1 MAVNKVVEQ
10 LPLCATVFIKR
21 LAKRTP
27 MKEIHDA
34 IHTRHVLK
42 PALNWY
48 LVTGIGLG
56 GIIGSGIFDLSGQ
69 AAAEYA
75 GPSVII
81 SFIASGIVAFL
92 AALSFAELTAMM
104 PLSGAAYT
112 YTYASLGEYAAWFI
126 GWNYALFYQ
135 LAACTVVVSWGK
147 YVTHFIYVVSDY
159 NSTNSLIQAPVAWSD
174 DTQSFSVTGGAINLP
189 AIFITIAITVLLII
203 GIYATAI
210 VNFVL
215 VIIKIII
222 LLIFLFATCKYVN
235 VDNYKPF
242 IPSNQ
247 GSFSQYGASGT
258 AYACTYVF
266 FAYIGFDSI
275 ATVAEETKKRTR
287 TLPYATIA
295 SVLISFL
302 IYIGICT
309 VMVGLVPYQS
319 LGVDDPLSAALKATP
334 YGVWLPALMDL
345 GAIASLTTVAL
356 TVLLSQTRIFYAM
369 AKDNLLPSFF
379 AKIHSRTET
388 PWVSTIISGI
398 FCAVFSGICPVDVVA
413 EASSVSALFIYFFV
427 HIEVLVM
434 RWSHKS
440 LRRPFQTIIDPNLIA
455 VVGAILCIL
464 FLIPTK
470 KVTWFQF
477 LAWTLLGQIFYFCFG
492 YWYSKRRQPQ
502 RLNSINSAVEL
513 VSTIES
519 VAKNYPNSEFE
530 LNSNNNPNNEFESD
544 SNNNANSESESDSDN
559 EATDDI
565 IDNTIDDTVIT
576 RF

>member
-1 MAVNKVVEQ
+1 MADNKVAKQ
-10 LPLCATVFIKR
+10 SLSCATVFIKR
-21 LAKRTP
+21 LTKRIP
-27 MKEIHDA
+27 MTQVHDT
-34 IHTRHVLK
+34 INTRHVLK

-48 LVTGIGLG
+48 LITGIGLG
-56 GIIGSGIFDLSGQ
+56 GIIGSGILDLSGK

-81 SFIASGIVAFL
+81 SFIASGIVALL
-92 AALSFAELTAMM
+92 AALSFSELAAMM

-126 GWNYALFYQ
+126 GWNYALTYQ
-135 LAACTVVVSWGK
+135 LAACTVVVSWSK
-147 YVTHFIYVVSDY
+147 YVTHFIYVVSNY
-159 NSTNSLIQAPVAWSD
+159 NATTSLIQAPVAWSD
-174 DTQSFSVTGGAINLP
+174 DTESFSITGGAINLP
-189 AIFITIAITVLLII
+189 AIVITIAITILLMS

-210 VNFVL
+210 VNLVL
-215 VIIKIII
+215 VVIKIII
-222 LLIFLFATCKYVN
+222 LLIFIFSTCKFVN
-235 VDNYKPF
+235 VDNYQPF

-247 GSFSQYGASGT
+247 GSFSHYGASGT

-266 FAYIGFDSI
+266 FAYVGFDSI
-275 ATVAEETKKRTR
+275 ATVAEEAKERTR
-287 TLPYATIA
+287 TLPYSTVA

-302 IYIGICT
+302 IYIGVCT
-309 VMVGLVPYQS
+309 VMVGLVPYQ
-319 LGVDDPLSAALKATP
+319 LLNVDDPLSTALKATP

-345 GAIASLTTVAL
+345 GAIASLTSVAL
-356 TVLLSQTRIFYAM
+356 TALLSQTRIFYAM

-398 FCAVFSGICPVDVVA
+398 FCAVFSGICPVDIVGQT
-413 EASSVSALFIYFFV
+413 SSVSALFIYFFV

-434 RWSHKS
+434 RYTHKG
-440 LRRPFQTIIDPNLIA
+440 LQRPFQTIIDPNLIA

-477 LAWTLLGQIFYFCFG
+477 LSWTVLGQTFYFCFG
-492 YWYSKRRQPQ
+492 YWHSKRRQPQ
-502 RLNSINSAVEL
+502 RLESINSAAER
-513 VSTIES
+513 VSTIGL
-519 VAKNYPNSEFE
+519 VLANDPQNEFE
-530 LNSNNNPNNEFESD
+530 LN
-544 SNNNANSESESDSDN
+544 SNNNANSESESDWNN
-559 EATDDI
+559 EATDQI
-565 IDNTIDDTVIT
+565 IENTIDDTVIM

>member
-1 MAVNKVVEQ
+1 MAVNKVAEQ
-10 LPLCATVFIKR
+10 LPSCATVFIKR
-21 LAKRTP
+21 LAKRIP
-27 MKEIHDA
+27 MTEIHDT
-34 IHTRHVLK
+34 INTRHVLK

-56 GIIGSGIFDLSGQ
+56 GIIGSGIFNLSGT

-92 AALSFAELTAMM
+92 AALSFAELAAMM

-135 LAACTVVVSWGK
+135 LAACTVVVSWSK

-189 AIFITIAITVLLII
+189 AIFITIAITVLLIS

-215 VIIKIII
+215 VVIKIII

-247 GSFSQYGASGT
+247 GSFNQYGASGT

-266 FAYIGFDSI
+266 FAYVGFESI
-275 ATVAEETKKRTR
+275 ATVAEEAKERTK

-295 SVLISFL
+295 SMLISFL

-319 LGVDDPLSAALKATP
+319 LNIDDPLSAALKATP

-379 AKIHSRTET
+379 AKTYFGTET

-398 FCAVFSGICPVDVVA
+398 FCAVFSGICPVNIIS
-413 EASSVSALFIYFFV
+413 EASSVSALFIYLFV

-434 RWSHKS
+434 RCTYTHKG
-440 LRRPFQTIIDPNLIA
+440 LQRPFQNIIDPNLIA
-455 VVGAILCIL
+455 VVGGILCIL

-470 KVTWFQF
+470 QVTWFQF
-477 LAWTLLGQIFYFCFG
+477 LAWTAIGQVFYFCFG
-492 YWYSKRRQPQ
+492 YWNSTRRQPQ
-502 RLNSINSAVEL
+502 RLDSINSAVEL

-519 VAKNYPNSEFE
+519 VSKNYPNS
-530 LNSNNNPNNEFESD
+530 EFESD

-559 EATDDI
+559 EATDVI
-565 IDNTIDDTVIT
+565 IDNTIDDTVIM